1 MRAVEVA
8 VDYFDQLLGRTPFIV
23 RMLVFGIDQMRA
35 YMVFQ
40 HDGQQAIHRA
50 AAIRDELQ
58 HVIAAALVHA
68 MPQTLL
74 SRNEDFCNPA
84 DFVVPR

>member
-1 MRAVEVA
+1 
-8 VDYFDQLLGRTPFIV
+8 
-23 RMLVFGIDQMRA
+23 MLVFGIDQMRA

>member
-1 MRAVEVA
+1 
-8 VDYFDQLLGRTPFIV
+8 
-23 RMLVFGIDQMRA
+23 MLVFGIDQMRA

-68 MPQTLL
+68 MPQT
-74 SRNEDFCNPA
+74 
-84 DFVVPR
+84 